1 MIMLLLLL
9 LLVSCSDEIVIN
21 DSIELVDNL
30 VVDINRLNNELYIQ
44 VEIDESVDAATINS
58 VTVNLEYIGGSG
70 IDYSN
75 DFSLYDNG
83 ENGDII
89 ANNGIYTLINSAD
102 VILVPDEQSEIK
114 SINFPSY
121 FELST
126 SEFSLIPIVI
136 TITGKKYLATVNVV
150 VNNNSFVSEQIINID
165 NTKLEIEN
173 TRNNL
178 YIDDPDTEICD
189 RIAGKGIYQ
198 ENIFYSISFDRLDAI
213 STGLNNNF
221 IYETA
226 FSVDSMDDC
235 GSTGLSTFRFILNDL
250 DTNESISQERSI
262 IIFGCGD
269 EICEDTYEDYLSCPE
284 DCANE

>member
-1 MIMLLLLL
+1 MIKLLLLL

-30 VVDINRLNNELYIQ
+30 VVDINRSNNELYIQ

-89 ANNGIYTLINSAD
+89 ANNGIYTLIDLAD

-121 FELST
+121 FELSK

-150 VNNNSFVSEQIINID
+150 ANDNSFVSEQIINID

-226 FSVDSMDDC
+226 FTVDSMDDC

-269 EICEDTYEDYLSCPE
+269 EICEDTYEDYLSCPK

>member
-1 MIMLLLLL
+1 
-9 LLVSCSDEIVIN
+9 
-21 DSIELVDNL
+21 
-30 VVDINRLNNELYIQ
+30 
-44 VEIDESVDAATINS
+44 
-58 VTVNLEYIGGSG
+58 
-70 IDYSN
+70 
-75 DFSLYDNG
+75 
-83 ENGDII
+83 
-89 ANNGIYTLINSAD
+89 
-102 VILVPDEQSEIK
+102 
-114 SINFPSY
+114 
-121 FELST
+121 
-126 SEFSLIPIVI
+126 
-136 TITGKKYLATVNVV
+136 
-150 VNNNSFVSEQIINID
+150 SEQIINID